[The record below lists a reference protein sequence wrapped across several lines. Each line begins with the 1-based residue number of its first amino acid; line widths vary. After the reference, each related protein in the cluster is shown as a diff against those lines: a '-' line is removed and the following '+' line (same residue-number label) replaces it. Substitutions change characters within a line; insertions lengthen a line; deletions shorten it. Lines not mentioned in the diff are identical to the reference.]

1 MEHIEENNVDM
12 NAEEIIKAN
21 DMLTEMEKEVI
32 ELKVRLEEQQKRIDE
47 LINSIKK

>member
-1 MEHIEENNVDM
+1 MEHIEENNIDM

-47 LINSIKK
+47 LINSIK

>member
-1 MEHIEENNVDM
+1 MENIEENDVDM

-47 LINSIKK
+47 LINSIK

>member
-1 MEHIEENNVDM
+1 MEHIEENDVDM

-47 LINSIKK
+47 LINSIK